1 MIFNLRMAEGELR
14 AGHQDGFAEFLIQ
27 FVRGVVE
34 GAPAFFVRAAPERR
48 MRVQSLQVEHGDADL
63 AHGAMRVG
71 HDFTEHLL
79 QHFIDDGIEE
89 LRMFE
94 PVAGADFGEIV
105 EPHGQAE
112 LARLHQLPAQLAGE
126 AGGLAQHEGER
137 GFVIVF
143 VVRERGAAGNGGAVF
158 DFQHERFVPLAVG
171 EQPQLLAP
179 DAELLF
185 QQHRGQVSDIAEGE
199 GHERG
204 ERALAVLADAG
215 HFRHRPVFEKFFF
228 RTGGHFEKAGALG
241 GVGREFRQL
250 RGIGQTRRYR
260 QSRLFQDALPDALD
274 EIRWLGVAPNMF
286 VKAGDR

>member
-48 MRVQSLQVEHGDADL
+48 MRVQSLQVEHGDA
-63 AHGAMRVG
+63 
-71 HDFTEHLL
+71 
-79 QHFIDDGIEE
+79 E